1 MTSHLWDLEEPEEV
15 CDLDGGDAGGGAD
28 DARDDLVADLG
39 RGAVLA
45 LVLRVVVDV
54 GDRACKRVRERG
66 DRQSAV

>member
-15 CDLDGGDAGGGAD
+15 RDLDGGDAGGGAD

-54 GDRACKRVRERG
+54 GDRACKRV
-66 DRQSAV
+66 